1 MRIPIAGQPNSAR
14 KDSMHNR
21 HGKSPSS
28 CNGIRGLRRNQIIVL
43 LAVLFGSAGLAPV
56 NAGNISSDLVAFS
69 SSETDSSGPVNLSSF
84 GTTSAGGFNSSG
96 AFDTAQTAW
105 FEGHFGMFAR
115 TSMNS
120 TGGSQGGFDI
130 AHAYYQESML
140 IDPQQG
146 TAQGDPG
153 TLHLFYHLDGTVNID
168 VGVTL
173 DSQGNDHS
181 EGQVF
186 FGWGFFAG
194 PSAASADLVSL
205 GVTQQNTWRGNQVS
219 AVVNLDVDVPIHFQF
234 GVPFYY
240 ATEFRLEAGA
250 SSTIGPSTGFAEGDF
265 LHTGT
270 LLGGAV
276 FDQFGD
282 RLANPSVISDSG
294 FDFINPQLEL
304 ESAVPEPSTFVVS
317 SVLLG
322 LFGAVWSYKRS
333 KQTAI
338 VA

>member
-1 MRIPIAGQPNSAR
+1 M
-14 KDSMHNR
+14 
-21 HGKSPSS
+21 
-28 CNGIRGLRRNQIIVL
+28 RNQIIVL

-56 NAGNISSDLVAFS
+56 NAGNITSDLVAFNNL
-69 SSETDSSGPVNLSSF
+69 ETGSSGPVNLSSF

-96 AFDTAQTAW
+96 AFDTAQAAW
-105 FEGHFGMFAR
+105 FQGHFGMFAR
-115 TSMNS
+115 ASMNS
-120 TGGSQGGFDI
+120 TTGSQSGFGV
-130 AHAYYQESML
+130 AHAYYQEAML

-173 DSQGNDHS
+173 DSQGHDLS
-181 EGQVF
+181 DGRVF

-194 PSAASADLVSL
+194 PSAGTADLVSL
-205 GVTQQNTWRGNQVS
+205 GVTQQGTWHGNQAS

-240 ATEFRLEAGA
+240 ATEFRLEVSAG
-250 SSTIGPSTGFAEGDF
+250 SVIGPSTGFAEGDF

-282 RLANPSVISDSG
+282 RLSNPSVISDSG
-294 FDFINPQLEL
+294 FDYINPQS
-304 ESAVPEPSTFVVS
+304 ESAVPEPSTLILS
-317 SVLLG
+317 SIVLG
-322 LFGAVWSYKRS
+322 VFGVVWSYMRLKR
-333 KQTAI
+333 TIA
-338 VA
+338 A

>member
-1 MRIPIAGQPNSAR
+1 M
-14 KDSMHNR
+14 
-21 HGKSPSS
+21 
-28 CNGIRGLRRNQIIVL
+28 RNQIIVL
-43 LAVLFGSAGLAPV
+43 LAVLFGTAGLAPA
-56 NAGNISSDLVAFS
+56 NAGNITSDLVAFS
-69 SSETDSSGPVNLSSF
+69 SSETSSFGPVNRFSF

-96 AFDTAQTAW
+96 AFDDAQTAW

-120 TGGSQGGFDI
+120 TSASQGGFDI
-130 AHAYYQESML
+130 AHGILEESML
-140 IDPQQG
+140 ISAQQG

-153 TLHLFYHLDGTVNID
+153 TLDLFYHLDGTVNID
-168 VGVTL
+168 VGATL
-173 DSQGNDHS
+173 DSSGHDLS
-181 EGQVF
+181 FGRVSY
-186 FGWGFFAG
+186 GWGFFSG
-194 PSAASADLVSL
+194 NSLSTLGSL
-205 GVTQQNTWRGNQVS
+205 GVTQQNTWLGNHFS

-250 SSTIGPSTGFAEGDF
+250 GSTIGPSVGFAEGDF

-276 FDQFGD
+276 FDQFGN
-282 RLANPSVISDSG
+282 RLSNPTVISDSG
-294 FDFINPQLEL
+294 FDFVNPQQLQ
-304 ESAVPEPSTFVVS
+304 SAVPEPSTFVVS
-317 SVLLG
+317 LI
-322 LFGAVWSYKRS
+322 LFGMFSAVWSYKRS

>member
-1 MRIPIAGQPNSAR
+1 
-14 KDSMHNR
+14 
-21 HGKSPSS
+21 
-28 CNGIRGLRRNQIIVL
+28 L

-56 NAGNISSDLVAFS
+56 NAGNITSDLQAFT
-69 SSETDSSGPVNLSSF
+69 SSETTSSGPVNLFSF

-120 TGGSQGGFDI
+120 TAESQGGFDI

-153 TLHLFYHLDGTVNID
+153 TLHLFYHLDGTVNIN
-168 VGVTL
+168 VGL
-173 DSQGNDHS
+173 APNS
-181 EGQVF
+181 EGISRSFGRVA

-194 PSAASADLVSL
+194 ASPASKDLVSL
-205 GVTQQNTWRGNQVS
+205 GVTQQNAWLGNQVS

-250 SSTIGPSTGFAEGDF
+250 GAPEAPSIGFAEGDF
-265 LHTGT
+265 SHTGT

-276 FDQFGD
+276 FDPFGD
-282 RLANPSVISDSG
+282 RLLNPSVISDSG
-294 FDFINPQLEL
+294 FDFINPQS
-304 ESAVPEPSTFVVS
+304 ESAIPEPSTLVM
-317 SVLLG
+317 L
-322 LFGAVWSYKRS
+322 LFGAGSWLGVRVWRRRPAGISCGVG
-333 KQTAI
+333 Q
-338 VA
+338 